1 MFGSKNNK
9 IILPA
14 NLLKQLYEID
24 WFCNCGKQ
32 EDRTDLYRDE
42 KVCLALCPQ
51 WQETILYHRG
61 IVTEAL
67 AARERTGRGKEY
79 RQWNRIVS
87 EFREKELPALNQIW
101 EDKMRDRGIY
111 SDFLISAVRFDI
123 LTLVSVFAYENVI
136 DIPPFFYRV
145 LEIYQDGHLPWA
157 YMEYISRIRELYDG
171 NIMYTPE
178 YM

>member
-1 MFGSKNNK
+1 MFGSKNNT

-42 KVCLALCPQ
+42 KVCPALCSQ

-87 EFREKELPALNQIW
+87 EFREKELPALNKIW

-136 DIPPFFYRV
+136 DIPSFFYRV
-145 LEIYQDGHLPWA
+145 LEIYQDGHLPWG
-157 YMEYISRIRELYDG
+157 YNGIYQQ
-171 NIMYTPE
+171 NP
-178 YM
+178 